1 MKSYIIGPAGV
12 AIVWAVLTMQA
23 TYFNSQIRFLR
34 AKSGPGNSSYEGS
47 ARTSR
52 SHSVRWRLVDE
63 SYERLGVR
71 ASLAIGSRPLATRGG
86 LACANTPK
94 SSEHSA

>member
-1 MKSYIIGPAGV
+1 MKSFIIGPAGV

-34 AKSGPGNSSYEGS
+34 AKSGPGNSSYEG
-47 ARTSR
+47 R

-71 ASLAIGSRPLATRGG
+71 ASLAIGSRPLAKRCAKTR
-86 LACANTPK
+86 K

>member
-1 MKSYIIGPAGV
+1 MKSFIIGPADV
-12 AIVWAVLTMQA
+12 AIVWAVLTVQV
-23 TYFNSQIRFLR
+23 TYFNSQTRFLR
-34 AKSGPGNSSYEGS
+34 AKSGPGNSSYESS

-52 SHSVRWRLVDE
+52 SHSMRWRLVDE

-71 ASLAIGSRPLATRGG
+71 ASLAMGSRPLAKRCAKTR
-86 LACANTPK
+86 K